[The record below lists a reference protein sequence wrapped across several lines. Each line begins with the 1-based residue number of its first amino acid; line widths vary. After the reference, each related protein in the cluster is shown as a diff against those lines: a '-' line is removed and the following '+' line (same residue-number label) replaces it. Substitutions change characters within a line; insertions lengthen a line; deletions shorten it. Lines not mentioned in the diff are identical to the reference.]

1 MKKFLTFMLGLFLAF
16 GVMEVTTF
24 ADTKEMRGAWV
35 STVYNMDWPSTTARN
50 DISSQ
55 KQEFISLLDKLQE
68 CGLNTV
74 VVQVRP
80 KGDALYSS
88 DINPWS
94 DVLTGT
100 QGKNPGYDPLAFM
113 IEETHKRGMEF
124 HAWFNPY
131 RITTSGTDTS
141 VLASSHPGRK
151 NPSWVVSD
159 GKALYY
165 NPGKPEV
172 IQHIVDTVSEVVKM
186 YDVDAIHFDDYF
198 YKGAFN
204 DNDTY
209 NASGTS
215 LSKEDWR
222 RANINTLISRVYST
236 IKSINSSVKFGVSP
250 RGIWQNAASGT
261 SGGQSYYDD
270 YADSVKWIK
279 NGWVDYIAPQ
289 VYWTFANG
297 AAPYGKLV
305 DWWSQQVQGT
315 NVELYIGQAAYKD
328 GSSSYPENVVA
339 EIQRQV
345 EYNRNNGNVDGSIYF
360 STRNILNST
369 SMQNSLKVL
378 NAVEKIRFIGNTR
391 YETSVEVSKAGWSGG
406 ADTVL
411 IVNGYANADGITA
424 TPLAS
429 AYNGPI
435 LLAEQNNLTPATI
448 SEIKRLNPS
457 KVILIGGTTVLSDGL
472 VSKIKSINSSINVER
487 LGGLTRYD
495 TSLLIAQRLDT
506 IVDVSK
512 AYVCAGLGEAD
523 ALSIAP
529 KAGEEKAPIILSEKS
544 LVPSNTLA
552 WLRGEELQTAYFI
565 GGTSVIYEN
574 VIDQING
581 ITSYDVKG
589 NRVSG
594 INRYDTNGEVLKK
607 FYPNAIQPSFFVTKG
622 NILADA
628 LTASPLAGKLASPI
642 VITEDGLSSIQKS
655 ILSSKQSDKLYEVG
669 GGIYQTVI
677 QDIINRIR

>member
-1 MKKFLTFMLGLFLAF
+1 MKKILTFMLGLFLAF

-35 STVYNMDWPSTTARN
+35 STVSNLDWPTTKNNVDA
-50 DISSQ
+50 Q
-55 KQEFISLLDKLQE
+55 KQEFISMLDKLQE

-74 VVQVRP
+74 IVQVRP
-80 KGDALYSS
+80 NGDALYSS

-131 RITTSGTDTS
+131 RITTSGTDAS
-141 VLASSHPGRK
+141 VLSSSHPGRK

-159 GKALYY
+159 GKGLYY

-172 IQHIVDTVSEVVKM
+172 IQHIVDTVSEVVKK

-222 RANINTLISRVYST
+222 RENVNTLINRVYST
-236 IKSINSSVKFGVSP
+236 IKSIDSSVKFGVSP

-289 VYWTFANG
+289 VYWTFGNS

-315 NVELYIGQAAYKD
+315 NVDLYIGHAVYKD
-328 GSSSYPENVVA
+328 ASSHPKENVVA
-339 EIQRQV
+339 EIEDQIA
-345 EYNRNNGNVDGSIYF
+345 YNRRNSNVSGSIYF
-360 STRNILNST
+360 RAKNLTTNNALKE
-369 SMQNSLKVL
+369 SLKRI

-435 LLAEQNNLTPATI
+435 LLAEQNELPTSTI

-472 VSKIKSINSSINVER
+472 VSKIKGINSSINVER
-487 LGGLTRYD
+487 LGGLTRYE

-512 AYVCAGLGEAD
+512 AYVCAGYGEPD

-529 KAGEEKAPIILSEKS
+529 KAGEEKTPIILSENS
-544 LVPSNTLA
+544 AVPSNTLA
-552 WLRGEELQTAYFI
+552 WLKGEELQTAYFI

-589 NRVSG
+589 NRVDG

-622 NILADA
+622 EILADA
-628 LTASPLAGKLASPI
+628 LTASPFAAKLAAPI
-642 VITEDGLSSIQKS
+642 VITEDVLSPVQKS
-655 ILSSKQSDKLYEVG
+655 VISSKQSDKLYEVG

-677 QDIINRIR
+677 QDVMNRIR